1 MNKKVN
7 APLKTLDSIVLETQE
22 SAESSD
28 KKLVNQTSK
37 NEQDLHHFEVNING
51 NSVAYPQGNSKGDK
65 KKQPAQN
72 GREEMNKDEN
82 LTETESAL
90 SYTNSV

>member
-7 APLKTLDSIVLETQE
+7 APLKTLDSIGLETQD
-22 SAESSD
+22 SAESPD
-28 KKLVNQTSK
+28 KKQLNQAK
-37 NEQDLHHFEVNING
+37 NEKDLHQFEVNING

-65 KKQPAQN
+65 KKYPEEK
-72 GREEMNKDEN
+72 GREEMGKDDN
-82 LTETESAL
+82 LTETESSL